1 MFTTRLISGIVL
13 VAAALVV
20 VISGGPLLFAV
31 NCAIAFVGLFEF
43 YRVLGI
49 EKNGAGIAGYLSAAA
64 YFGILW
70 FEGRQYVEFVMILTV
85 MRGMKS
91 LLAANLLGIVVAF
104 FVSRPCVLQWE
115 MQGATVAAIIAQLAQ
130 LTMLLICVMRQS
142 HAHFR
147 DGFTPK
153 PEDPFDGL
161 PS

>member
-85 MRGMKS
+85 MLLMTIYVITFPAYKTEQITGAVFGVLYVPVMLSYLYQTRTMPDGAFLVWLIFISSWGCDTCAYCTGM
-91 LLAANLLGIVVAF
+91 LFG
-104 FVSRPCVLQWE
+104 
-115 MQGATVAAIIAQLAQ
+115 
-130 LTMLLICVMRQS
+130 
-142 HAHFR
+142 
-147 DGFTPK
+147 
-153 PEDPFDGL
+153 
-161 PS
+161 